1 MANYKINSAD
11 FATQTGEFDLIGVVG
26 GVIYLASVTKL
37 KKPFASVTDSEL
49 PVEIVN
55 ALNEREN
62 AITAARTAKTAEID
76 EARNAYISQGVEY
89 NGVIYDADERAQ
101 QIITSMISLYG
112 AAGQTDAKISFIT
125 KANAVETLTYSDLV
139 QLGAALANRVSEAY
153 LTARTLK
160 NQAENAATLAEIQ
173 AIKWTLGENL
183 AQNSENSA
191 ENSENLARNS
201 ENSAQNA

>member
-26 GVIYLASVTKL
+26 GVIYLASETKL

-49 PVEIVN
+49 PIEIVN
-55 ALNEREN
+55 ALGEREN

-139 QLGAALANRVSEAY
+139 QLGAALAKRVSDSY
-153 LTARTLK
+153 LKARELK
-160 NQAENAATLAEIQ
+160 NKVTAATKLAEI
-173 AIKWTLGENL
+173 
-183 AQNSENSA
+183 SA
-191 ENSENLARNS
+191 VVWSD
-201 ENSAQNA
+201 